1 MGGER
6 EPRGRE
12 NADGSIDVWVRG
24 RRLTFSGGG
33 RKPTVSDEAPPPD
46 AGELPRGVLIDVGN
60 AVTMVSHDGW
70 YARVGADEVGIN
82 RSKAHRASGRLYGP

>member
-1 MGGER
+1 VGGEH
-6 EPRGRE
+6 EPRGRK

-24 RRLTFSGGG
+24 RRLTFPGGG

-46 AGELPRGVLIDVGN
+46 ADDLPSGVLIDVGN

-70 YARVGADEVGIN
+70 YARVGGEEVGIN
-82 RSKAHRASGRLYGP
+82 RTKARRPSGRLYGP